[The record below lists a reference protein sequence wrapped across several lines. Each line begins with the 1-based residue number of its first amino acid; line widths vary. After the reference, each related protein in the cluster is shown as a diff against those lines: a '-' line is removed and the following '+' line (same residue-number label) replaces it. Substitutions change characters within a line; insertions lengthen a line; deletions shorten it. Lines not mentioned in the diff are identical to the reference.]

1 MKRIN
6 ILPKEVALEYRYKN
20 RWVYSIRK
28 YFMRFVLAIIILEI
42 SLFAVS
48 HGIRGLRINRLN
60 NSFKEIKEE
69 IGFLLARLNNK
80 EEEVARIKSEIE
92 DIDKKIEKAGERPA
106 FLASIRKK
114 PKDYSDILAEVN
126 IESPRKIWIMYLS
139 TKGDKLSIIGGSYST
154 LLVTRFMSNLQDS
167 PFFTNADFV
176 YTKKSEIQ
184 KVEVVEFEISCD
196 VIRGRK

>member
-69 IGFLLARLNNK
+69 IGFLLAKLNNK
-80 EEEVARIKSEIE
+80 EEEIARIKREIE
-92 DIDKKIEKAGERPA
+92 DVDKKIEKTGERLT

-114 PKDYSDILAEVN
+114 PKDYSDILTEVN
-126 IESPRKIWIMYLS
+126 IESPRKIWIIYLS
-139 TKGDKLSIIGGSYST
+139 TKGDKLSIIGGSYSI
-154 LLVTRFMSNLQDS
+154 LSVTRFMSNLQDS

-184 KVEVVEFEISCD
+184 KMEVIEFEISCD

>member
-48 HGIRGLRINRLN
+48 HGIRGLRLNRLN

-196 VIRGRK
+196 VVRGRK

>member
-48 HGIRGLRINRLN
+48 HGIRGLRLNRLN

-167 PFFTNADFV
+167 PFFTNADFI

>member
-48 HGIRGLRINRLN
+48 HGIRGLRLNRLN

-184 KVEVVEFEISCD
+184 EVEVVEFEISCD